1 MPTTSDDI
9 ICVNLKGGWTG
20 LKPRLKALADKQR
33 DPNMRSMSAIC
44 RHLIAKGVKFR
55 PGEEKK

>member
-1 MPTTSDDI
+1 MATTSDDI

-20 LKPRLKALADKQR
+20 LKPRLKALAKKQK

-44 RHLIAKGVKFR
+44 RNLIAKGLNYR
-55 PGEEKK
+55 PGKDLT